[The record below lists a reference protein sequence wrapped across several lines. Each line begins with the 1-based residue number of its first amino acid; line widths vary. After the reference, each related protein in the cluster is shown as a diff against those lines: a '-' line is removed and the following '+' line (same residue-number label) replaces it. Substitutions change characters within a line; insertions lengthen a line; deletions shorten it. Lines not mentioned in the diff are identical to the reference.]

1 MGETVHL
8 ELTDDEALVLFEF
21 LARCEVN
28 ESLPFD
34 HRAEERAMRKLQGQ
48 LEKQLVPIFDP
59 NYDSLV
65 EAARGRLRDPV
76 E

>member
-1 MGETVHL
+1 MGETLRL
-8 ELTDDEALVLFEF
+8 ELSGDEALVLFEF

-28 ESLPFD
+28 ESLPFQD
-34 HRAEERAMRKLQGQ
+34 KAEERAMWQLQGQ
-48 LEKQLVPIFDP
+48 LEKQLVLIFDP
-59 NYDSLV
+59 DYNSLV